1 MGVAVK
7 VCEGANRVPDS
18 AELGK
23 AIAESMSGE
32 STEKVRAKELRDKAV
47 AAVGDGG
54 SSSKDLDELVK
65 ELGQIQVR

>member
-1 MGVAVK
+1 MGVGVK
-7 VCEGANRVPDS
+7 VCEGADGVPDS
-18 AELGK
+18 AALGK

-32 STEKVRAKELRDKAV
+32 SPEKVRAKELRDKAV

-65 ELGQIQVR
+65 ELGQIKVR